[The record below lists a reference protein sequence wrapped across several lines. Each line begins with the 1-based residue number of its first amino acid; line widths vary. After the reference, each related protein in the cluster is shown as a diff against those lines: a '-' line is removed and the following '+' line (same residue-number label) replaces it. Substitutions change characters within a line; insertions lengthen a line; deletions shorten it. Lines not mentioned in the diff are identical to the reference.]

1 MSERHEKNAAR
12 AWDVVQIHE
21 DTRGGKYV
29 LNIGESSCHVQTIPP
44 PHHYSSREQRT
55 VRDRDRGCSA
65 VLGMGD
71 LSTVHIY
78 TSIYV
83 FS

>member
-1 MSERHEKNAAR
+1 MKKMQQEPGMLFRFTKIPGGGEICA
-12 AWDVVQIHE
+12 E
-21 DTRGGKYV
+21 YRGK
-29 LNIGESSCHVQTIPP
+29 LLPCSDHPP

-78 TSIYV
+78 MCV
-83 FS
+83 QLGKGVDE